1 LASSATILFEQV
13 FGRGGTGKGSGTWFA
28 SSSPNGIYN
37 QANTTTWNTISDRR
51 IKKNIVDNNVGLNK
65 IAQIQVR
72 DFEYRDFDEVTDFE
86 NPKAVHVDKPGVQ
99 IGVIAQE
106 IEDIFPEMIITQS
119 TGVKTFNSEKLVFY
133 LINAVKE
140 LKTRIEVLE
149 NE

>member
-1 LASSATILFEQV
+1 VVLVKEAELGLLVVLLMVFITKQILQL
-13 FGRGGTGKGSGTWFA
+13 
-28 SSSPNGIYN
+28 GIPV
-37 QANTTTWNTISDRR
+37 SDRR

-140 LKTRIEVLE
+140 LKTRIEILE
-149 NE
+149 NK